1 MLKFN
6 KYNYNGEKVYF
17 TERRVVNLALVT
29 MKKLLCEAERKKVAV
44 GAFSVGNMEMV
55 MGAVRAAEELNT
67 PIILQIAEVRLK
79 NSPLELMGP
88 MMIAAAKNSK
98 VDIAVHLDHGLK
110 FETVQKALELG
121 FTSVMFDGSLL
132 ELDENIKQVHAV
144 VAEAYK
150 YGATV
155 EAELGVVGGNEGEGK
170 KHEILC
176 TRPDDAVKFCKE
188 TGVDALAVAIG
199 NAHGN
204 YPVSPELRFD
214 VLEEIYNKVSTP
226 LVLHGGTGIS
236 DEQFQHAIKL
246 GVRKI
251 NIATASFD
259 HLAQYAKAYCDT
271 KEKANYFELSAQE
284 VQGVYENVKRH
295 IKVFN
300 FIND

>member
-1 MLKFN
+1 M
-6 KYNYNGEKVYF
+6 
-17 TERRVVNLALVT
+17 ALVP
-29 MKKLLCEAERKKVAV
+29 MKELLERAAERNIAV

-55 MGAVRAAEELNT
+55 MGAVAAAEELNT

-88 MMIAAAKNSK
+88 MMVSAAKNAK

-132 ELDENIKQVHAV
+132 PLEENIAQVKKV
-144 VAEAYK
+144 VEEAKK

-170 KHEILC
+170 NHEILC
-176 TRPDDAVKFCKE
+176 TNPMDAKIFCDE

-204 YPVSPELRFD
+204 YPVLPSLRFD
-214 VLEEIYNKVSTP
+214 VLDDINKTVDTP
-226 LVLHGGTGIS
+226 LVLHGGSGIT
-236 DEQFQHAIKL
+236 DEMFRQSIML
-246 GVRKI
+246 GVRKV
-251 NIATASFD
+251 NIATASFN
-259 HLAQYAKAYCDT
+259 HLATFAKNYCDT
-271 KEKANYFELSAQE
+271 HETANYFELSTAE
-284 VQGVYENVKRH
+284 AEGVYENVKRH
-295 IKVFN
+295 IKVFS
-300 FIND
+300 FID

>member
-1 MLKFN
+1 M
-6 KYNYNGEKVYF
+6 
-17 TERRVVNLALVT
+17 ALVK
-29 MKKLLCEAERKKVAV
+29 MKQLLEAADKKGVAV

-88 MMIAAAKNSK
+88 MMIAAAKNAK

-110 FETVQKALELG
+110 FETVKKALELG

-132 ELDENIKQVHAV
+132 PLEENIKQVHAV

-150 YGATV
+150 HGATV

-176 TRPDDAVKFCKE
+176 TDPDDAVKFCE
-188 TGVDALAVAIG
+188 QTGVDALAVAIG

-214 VLEEIYNKVSTP
+214 VLEEINKRVNIP

-236 DEQFQHAIKL
+236 DEQFRHAIKL
-246 GVRKI
+246 GIRKV

-259 HLAQYAKAYCDT
+259 HLAKYAKDYCDG
-271 KEKANYFELSAQE
+271 KEKANYFELSAAE
-284 VQGVYENVKRH
+284 VEGVYQNVKRH

>member
-1 MLKFN
+1 MKELLTRA
-6 KYNYNGEKVYF
+6 EKKGI
-17 TERRVVNLALVT
+17 A
-29 MKKLLCEAERKKVAV
+29 A

-55 MGAVRAAEELNT
+55 MGAVKAAEELET

-79 NSPLELMGP
+79 SSPLELMGP
-88 MMIAAAKNSK
+88 MMLAAAENAD
-98 VDIAVHLDHGLK
+98 VDIAVHLDHGLNV
-110 FETVQKALELG
+110 ETVEQALDIG
-121 FTSVMFDGSLL
+121 FTSVMLDGSLL
-132 ELDENIKQVHAV
+132 PLEENIKTVKGV
-144 VAEAYK
+144 VETAKE

-170 KHEILC
+170 SHKILC
-176 TRPDDAVKFCKE
+176 TNPEDAKRFCDE

-204 YPVSPELRFD
+204 YPVLPELRFD
-214 VLEEIYNKVSTP
+214 VLEEIHKKVNTP

-236 DEQFQHAIKL
+236 DEQFQRAISL

-259 HLAQYAKAYCDT
+259 SLASHAKDYCDS
-271 KEKANYFELSAQE
+271 KGKANYFELSACE
-284 VQGVYENVKRH
+284 VEGVYQNVKRH

-300 FIND
+300 ME

>member
-1 MLKFN
+1 M
-6 KYNYNGEKVYF
+6 
-17 TERRVVNLALVT
+17 ALVP
-29 MKKLLCEAERKKVAV
+29 MKTLLENAEKHNIAV

-55 MGAVRAAEELNT
+55 MGAVAAAEELNT
-67 PIILQIAEVRLK
+67 PIILQIAECRLK

-88 MMIAAAKNSK
+88 MMISAAKNSK

-110 FETVQKALELG
+110 FETVQKALEMG

-132 ELDENIKQVHAV
+132 PLADNIQAV
-144 VAEAYK
+144 KKVRAEAEG

-170 KHEILC
+170 AHEILC
-176 TRPDDAVKFCKE
+176 TNPDDAKLFCDE

-204 YPVSPELRFD
+204 YPVLPNLRFD
-214 VLEEIYNKVSTP
+214 VLDDINKMVITP
-226 LVLHGGTGIS
+226 LVLHGGTGIT
-236 DEQFQHAIKL
+236 DEMFQQAIML

-259 HLAQYAKAYCDT
+259 NLAKYALDYC
-271 KEKANYFELSAQE
+271 KPIEKANYFELSSQMAM
-284 VQGVYENVKRH
+284 GVYENVKRH
-295 IKVFN
+295 IKVFS
-300 FIND
+300 FMER